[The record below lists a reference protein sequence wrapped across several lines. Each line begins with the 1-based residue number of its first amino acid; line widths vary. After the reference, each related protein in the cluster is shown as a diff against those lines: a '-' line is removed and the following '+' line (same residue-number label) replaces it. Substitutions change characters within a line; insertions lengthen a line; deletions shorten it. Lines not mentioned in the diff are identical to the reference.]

1 MDSGFLKISA
11 LVLLIVVLLPLV
23 EWVYFANGER
33 KKRALILAL
42 ALPALISVFI
52 LFLWSD

>member
-1 MDSGFLKISA
+1 MSSKLLKISV
-11 LVLLIVVLLPLV
+11 LVLLSMVFLPLV

-42 ALPALISVFI
+42 SLPVLISVII

>member
-1 MDSGFLKISA
+1 MNSELLKISA
-11 LVLLIVVLLPLV
+11 LVLLIVVFLPLV

-42 ALPALISVFI
+42 ALPALICVI
-52 LFLWSD
+52 VLFVWSD